1 MNPWVAAVRPRTLNI
16 AIVPVAVG
24 STLAWLDVRALDWF
38 ILMATLCAALLIQ
51 VGTNLHNDAAD
62 FERGADRVDSR
73 RGPPRATAAGWLTV
87 GQVRRAAWG
96 SFALAAVFGI
106 WLIIVG
112 GWPILLLGTA
122 SILAGLS
129 YTGGPRP
136 IGYLGLGELFVWLFF
151 GVVAVVGTY
160 YLQTGSVGSAAVLLG
175 ALTGMPAAA
184 VLVVNNTRDIEGDR
198 EAGKRTLAVR
208 FGLRF
213 ARVEYAMLVLAP
225 FLLVWI
231 AYSGTGRAWLAL
243 TWIAVPWAVVL
254 VRAFSSAS
262 SGSAYNG
269 ILVST
274 AKLNALY
281 GGLLCAAM
289 VVHGV
294 GSSI

>member
-1 MNPWVAAVRPRTLNI
+1 MNPWVAAVRPQTLSI

-24 STLAWLDVRALDWF
+24 STLAWLDVGSLDWF

-51 VGTNLHNDAAD
+51 AGTNLHNDAAD
-62 FERGADRVDSR
+62 FERGADRVDNR

-96 SFALAAVFGI
+96 CFALAAIFGI
-106 WLIIVG
+106 WLIFVG

-151 GVVAVVGTY
+151 GVAAVVGTY

-213 ARVEYAMLVLAP
+213 SRMEYAMLVLTP
-225 FLLVWI
+225 FPLVWI

-289 VVHGV
+289 VVNGV
-294 GSSI
+294 GVST